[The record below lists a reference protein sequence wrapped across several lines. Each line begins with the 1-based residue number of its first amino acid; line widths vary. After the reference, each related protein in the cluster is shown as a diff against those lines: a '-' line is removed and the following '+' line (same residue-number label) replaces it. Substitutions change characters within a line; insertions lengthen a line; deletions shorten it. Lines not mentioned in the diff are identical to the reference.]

1 MKKRSKCWISI
12 AFFLLPL
19 FGLTQITPPVK
30 DTAHRQ
36 SVDSLSMT
44 KQDSSLVK
52 MDSMIK
58 DVPKTDA
65 VKPVLDSGVA
75 NKDCCQQ
82 WSDVFRSR
90 GAKAVPDGMQQVV
103 IALKSQEAVIVLWVK
118 LKLWAAS

>member
-1 MKKRSKCWISI
+1 
-12 AFFLLPL
+12 
-19 FGLTQITPPVK
+19 
-30 DTAHRQ
+30 
-36 SVDSLSMT
+36 
-44 KQDSSLVK
+44 
-52 MDSMIK
+52 MIK